1 MGKPARIPPP
11 ANQGKPE
18 MPNISIF
25 LPLIIVILVVKV
37 KTIRKSIVRKPR

>member
-1 MGKPARIPPP
+1 MGKPAGIPPP

-25 LPLIIVILVVKV
+25 LPLIVVILVVKV
-37 KTIRKSIVRKPR
+37 KIIRKPIIRKSR